1 VSNVSCKGD
10 KPELVII
17 AGPNGSGK
25 TTTSKELLRHFW
37 TEHCLYINPD
47 DIAQNE
53 FGSWD
58 SSQASLKA
66 AQKAE
71 ALREECLVQ
80 RRSLV
85 FETVFSAPDKVEFI
99 KKAKQLDYFIRL
111 FFICTDSP
119 LINVSRISRRRLK
132 GGHDVPPAKILS
144 RYSKSIAQCA
154 VVISIVDRAYI
165 YDNSIENADPQLL
178 FRTENGTLKKVY
190 RQPVND
196 WAKPIFE
203 KVK

>member
-1 VSNVSCKGD
+1 MSNGD

-25 TTTSKELLRHFW
+25 TTTTKELLRHFW
-37 TEHCLYINPD
+37 TENCLYINPD

-53 FGSWD
+53 FGGWD
-58 SSQASLKA
+58 SPQASLKA

-71 ALREECLVQ
+71 ALREESLAQ

-99 KKAKQLDYFIRL
+99 RKAKQLDYFIRL

-119 LINVSRISRRRLK
+119 LINVNRISRRRLK
-132 GGHDVPPAKILS
+132 GGHDVPQAKILS

-154 VVISIVDRAYI
+154 AAIRLVDRAYI
-165 YDNSIENADPQLL
+165 YDNSIDNADPTLL
-178 FRTENGTLKKVY
+178 FRTENGALKKVY
-190 RQPVND
+190 RTSVND

-203 KVK
+203 QVR

>member
-1 VSNVSCKGD
+1 
-10 KPELVII
+10 VII